1 MKIEELICLGNES
14 LHKDQTKLL
23 LSTLLDMNP
32 LELTLHLET
41 KVDDNIVIKFKDCL
55 KSIQN
60 CLPIQYALKSV
71 NFYDY
76 DFYVDNR
83 VLIPRFETEEL
94 VYQTNL
100 FIEKYFKDKKLN
112 VLDLC
117 CGSGCIGLTLKKLN
131 QNISLTLSDISKDA
145 LDVAKINQEKLG
157 VDVNL
162 VESDLF
168 FNINDKFDI
177 IVSNPPYVSYD
188 DEVDEI
194 VLKNEPSIALYANND
209 GLACYENI
217 LKFCESYLNDK
228 YLIAFEIGA
237 SQKDKV
243 INLIN
248 TYLKDVKIIAK
259 QDMEGRDRMIFVFKN
274 IEIIE

>member
-23 LSTLLDMNP
+23 LSTLLNMNP
-32 LELTLHLET
+32 LELTFHLET

-55 KSIQN
+55 NSLQN
-60 CLPIQYALKSV
+60 GLPIQYALKSV
-71 NFYDY
+71 NFYGY
-76 DFYVDNR
+76 DFYVDSR

-94 VYQTNL
+94 VYHTNKY
-100 FIEKYFKDKKLN
+100 IEKYFLN
-112 VLDLC
+112 NNLKVLDLC
-117 CGSGCIGLTLKKLN
+117 CGSGCIGLTLKKIN
-131 QNISLTLSDISKDA
+131 RDISLTLSDISQDA

-157 VDVNL
+157 VEVKL

-168 FNINDKFDI
+168 SNINDKFDI
-177 IVSNPPYVSYD
+177 IVSNPPYVSCD

-194 VLKNEPSIALYANND
+194 VLKNEPSLALYADNH

-217 LKFCESYLNDK
+217 LKSCETYLNNK
-228 YLIAFEIGA
+228 YLIAFEIGS

-243 INLIN
+243 IHLIN

-274 IEIIE
+274 IEINE